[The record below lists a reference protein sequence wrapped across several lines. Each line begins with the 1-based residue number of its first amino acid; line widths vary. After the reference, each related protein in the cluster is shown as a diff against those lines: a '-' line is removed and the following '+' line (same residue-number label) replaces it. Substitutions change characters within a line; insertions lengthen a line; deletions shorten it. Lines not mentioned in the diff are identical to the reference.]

1 MWGSAPVREVSEELL
16 KSAVVMYDFTGEK
29 GLDLEVLRTRLRLMS
44 DDALNRFGQAAR
56 YMCSPVANTTLEGR
70 GCVFFI
76 QLMEAVNEWRR
87 CLR

>member
-1 MWGSAPVREVSEELL
+1 
-16 KSAVVMYDFTGEK
+16 
-29 GLDLEVLRTRLRLMS
+29 MS
-44 DDALNRFGQAAR
+44 SGVGQAAAQPCDALNRFGQAAR